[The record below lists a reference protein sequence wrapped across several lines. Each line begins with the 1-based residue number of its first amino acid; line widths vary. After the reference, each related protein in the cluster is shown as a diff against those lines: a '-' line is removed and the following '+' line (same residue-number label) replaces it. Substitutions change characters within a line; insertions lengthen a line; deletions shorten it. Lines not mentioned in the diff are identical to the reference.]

1 VAASLINWDLSDI
14 HRGPQ
19 ASWTGDYF
27 YLSVAMTFGYFF
39 IDLLWVAFIPISV
52 KSPDTIIKV
61 LYNLFP
67 LHFSNCFFVFSIGFC
82 PIDCEGFVSLSI
94 YLSSFLGSR
103 VVCFHSTILSPL
115 PI

>member
-52 KSPDTIIKV
+52 KSPGTIIKV
-61 LYNLFP
+61 LYDSAAF
-67 LHFSNCFFVFSIGFC
+67 
-82 PIDCEGFVSLSI
+82 
-94 YLSSFLGSR
+94 
-103 VVCFHSTILSPL
+103 
-115 PI
+115 